1 MASMNKCFNSMCIKQ
16 MHHWSIPT
24 WAAFQV
30 LWVVDARAAISFNI
44 STQKVPKSV
53 HEHLC
58 CTRSYPFISS
68 KYENLT
74 TFLQLLLAVCHLFD
88 TGFLPKKR
96 ETGKPT
102 KLAISDPSTWTITTV
117 LEFLRANSASNGV
130 YHYPKG
136 NTKEHRE
143 KFTLELMGLQFIIL
157 RTIISNI

>member
-30 LWVVDARAAISFNI
+30 LWVVDARAAMSFNI

-58 CTRSYPFISS
+58 CTLSYPFISS
-68 KYENLT
+68 KYKNLT

-96 ETGKPT
+96 ETGKPGNQ
-102 KLAISDPSTWTITTV
+102 PSSRSRTRQLEQSQLSSNFFVQIQPQTVSITIQRGTPKNTG
-117 LEFLRANSASNGV
+117 RSSPWNWWV
-130 YHYPKG
+130 YS
-136 NTKEHRE
+136 
-143 KFTLELMGLQFIIL
+143 L
-157 RTIISNI
+157 

>member
-88 TGFLPKKR
+88 KGFLPKRKRNR
-96 ETGKPT
+96 ETRKTNQARDLGRVNLNNHNWPR
-102 KLAISDPSTWTITTV
+102 ISSCKFNLKRCSSLSKGEHQRTPGEV
-117 LEFLRANSASNGV
+117 HLRID
-130 YHYPKG
+130 
-136 NTKEHRE
+136 R
-143 KFTLELMGLQFIIL
+143 FIL
-157 RTIISNI
+157 